1 MNYLHILLLAMVQ
14 GITEFLP
21 ISSSAHL
28 ILLPQVMHWADQ
40 GLEIDVAVHLG
51 TLLAVMLY
59 FYKDVFGI
67 TTGFFDLCRNKHT
80 SGRNLFINL
89 VIATLPVVLIGVLVK
104 DFVENDLR
112 SAAIIAATSIIFGI
126 VLFVADK
133 KTTKAGKQIDTM
145 PLKDVVWIGLWQ
157 AIALIPGVSRS
168 GITMT
173 AALFLGYSRT
183 DSAKFSLLLSM
194 PTILA
199 ASLLIIYDMIQT
211 ADATQVSEAV
221 LAGITSFG
229 IAYVVIWG
237 MMAWLK
243 KFSFMPFI
251 IYRIA
256 LGIIIF
262 ILF

>member
-1 MNYLHILLLAMVQ
+1 
-14 GITEFLP
+14 
-21 ISSSAHL
+21 
-28 ILLPQVMHWADQ
+28 
-40 GLEIDVAVHLG
+40 
-51 TLLAVMLY
+51 
-59 FYKDVFGI
+59 
-67 TTGFFDLCRNKHT
+67 
-80 SGRNLFINL
+80 
-89 VIATLPVVLIGVLVK
+89 
-104 DFVENDLR
+104 
-112 SAAIIAATSIIFGI
+112 
-126 VLFVADK
+126 ADK